1 MGRCPNFRHEP
12 FGRDVHCRGRV
23 IVVAVLASAHLSQS
37 PFDGELSIPELLAN
51 EGKQVASTSL
61 MKRVERL
68 EDHWQVLSALPQA
81 MASVTLRLTNVE
93 GRLTNVEA
101 EIVQLRTEMRDEFS
115 ALRQEMRAGDE
126 ETRYFMRI
134 LHEEVLARIAAI
146 GER

>member
-1 MGRCPNFRHEP
+1 
-12 FGRDVHCRGRV
+12 VHCRGRV

-81 MASVTLRLTNVE
+81 MASVTLRLTDMEGRLTDVEGRLTNVE